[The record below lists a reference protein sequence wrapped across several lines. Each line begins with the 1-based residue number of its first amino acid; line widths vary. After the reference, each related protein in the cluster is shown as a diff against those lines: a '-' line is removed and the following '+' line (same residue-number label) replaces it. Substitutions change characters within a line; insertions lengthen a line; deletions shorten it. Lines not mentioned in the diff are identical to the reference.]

1 MWKLSRMK
9 GIVELLSTRMR
20 TIDFEAMVVSY
31 VQFWI
36 NFHSFKLRLSLDTD
50 LIYTSIKKVLF
61 DRQKTFS
68 RILESTI
75 AFVRFRYKAFL
86 KFCLS

>member
-1 MWKLSRMK
+1 MK

>member
-1 MWKLSRMK
+1 MK
-9 GIVELLSTRMR
+9 GSVELLSTRMR
-20 TIDFEAMVVSY
+20 AIDFEAMFVNY

-36 NFHSFKLRLSLDTD
+36 NFHSFKLRLSWSLDTD

>member
-1 MWKLSRMK
+1 
-9 GIVELLSTRMR
+9 MR
-20 TIDFEAMVVSY
+20 TIDFEAIVNY
-31 VQFWI
+31 VQFSI

-50 LIYTSIKKVLF
+50 LIHISIKKVLF
-61 DRQKTFS
+61 DRQKTLA

-86 KFCLS
+86 TFCLS

>member
-1 MWKLSRMK
+1 MK

-20 TIDFEAMVVSY
+20 TIDFEAMFVSY
-31 VQFWI
+31 VQFLI
-36 NFHSFKLRLSLDTD
+36 NFHSFKLRPSLDTD
-50 LIYTSIKKVLF
+50 LIYTSIKKVSF